1 MTKKTLKDFSAT
13 ERFDMVRHVKDTFDD
28 YNMDLKNYHA
38 SRMEIYKEVNKT
50 EEDSQNDWDTKF
62 HVNKL
67 AQTENKVTPK
77 IMAKNPRFIVTF
89 KTDIESEDDK
99 SLPIEEKQA
108 KMKGKEELPQAIQ
121 DYLNTIY
128 EKQEMRKKIKLF
140 AKAGVRY
147 GIGWGKVNYKVKNGE

>member
-1 MTKKTLKDFSAT
+1 MEKKTLKDFSAT
-13 ERFDMVRHVKDTFDD
+13 ERYDMVRHVKDTFDD

-50 EEDSQNDWDTKF
+50 EEDAQNAWDTKF

-77 IMAKNPRFIVTF
+77 IMAKNPRFIVSYR
-89 KTDIESEDDK
+89 TDVISEDDK
-99 SLPIEEKQA
+99 SLPLEQKQE
-108 KMKGKEELPQAIQ
+108 KMKGMEKLPEAIQ
-121 DYLNTIY
+121 DYLNRLY

-140 AKAGVRY
+140 AKA
-147 GIGWGKVNYKVKNGE
+147 

>member
-1 MTKKTLKDFSAT
+1 MKQKTLKDFSAT
-13 ERFDMVRHVKDTFDD
+13 ERYDMVRHVKDTFDD

-50 EEDSQNDWDTKF
+50 EEDSQNAWDTKF

-77 IMAKNPRFIVTF
+77 IMAKNPRFIVSYR
-89 KTDIESEDDK
+89 TDVISEDDK
-99 SLPIEEKQA
+99 SLPLEQKQE
-108 KMKGKEELPQAIQ
+108 KMKGMEKLPEAIQ
-121 DYLNTIY
+121 DYLNRLY

-140 AKAGVRY
+140 AKA
-147 GIGWGKVNYKVKNGE
+147 